1 MRTNLKITYACA
13 VHRRKAIQ
21 WLAVTLCFIHLGSF
35 PVAAASSYD
44 IEIKKSQRLLIVR
57 EGEEVRKVY
66 HIAWGRG
73 GPGDKQRLGDR
84 KTPVGTYR
92 VIGFNDRSKF
102 DFFIRLNYPNVKD
115 AFYGLKSAVIT
126 RVEFDRII
134 GALRR
139 NTLPPQDTSLGGA
152 IGIHGIG
159 PETPEKLR
167 IHESLN
173 WTEGCIALRNGEI
186 HELRPYIHIGTRV
199 VIRE

>member
-1 MRTNLKITYACA
+1 MRTYLKIICACA
-13 VHRRKAIQ
+13 LHCRTAIQ

-57 EGEEVRKVY
+57 EGEEVRMVY
-66 HIAWGRG
+66 RIAWGRG

-84 KTPVGTYR
+84 KTPVGSYR

-126 RVEFDRII
+126 RMEFDRII

-167 IHESLN
+167 IHEKLN
-173 WTEGCIALRNGEI
+173 WTEGCIALRNEEI
-186 HELRPYIHIGTRV
+186 HELRPYIRIGTRV

>member
-1 MRTNLKITYACA
+1 MREISKLSPYCRTP
-13 VHRRKAIQ
+13 IQ
-21 WLAVTLCFIHLGSF
+21 WFAVILCFIHLGSF

-66 HIAWGRG
+66 RIALGRG
-73 GPGDKQRLGDR
+73 GPGNKQRLGDR

-115 AFYGLKSAVIT
+115 AFYGLKSAVIS
-126 RVEFDRII
+126 RAEFDRII

-167 IHESLN
+167 IHENLN
-173 WTEGCIALRNGEI
+173 WTEGCIALKNEEI
-186 HELRPYIHIGTRV
+186 RDLRPYIRIGTRV

>member
-1 MRTNLKITYACA
+1 MYLHEIGKRSPYFRAP
-13 VHRRKAIQ
+13 IQ
-21 WLAVTLCFIHLGSF
+21 WLALTVCFIHPGST

-66 HIAWGRG
+66 RIALGRG
-73 GPGDKQRLGDR
+73 GPGNKQRLGDR

-115 AFYGLKSAVIT
+115 AFYGLKSAVIA
-126 RVEFDRII
+126 RAEFDRII

-139 NTLPPQDTSLGGA
+139 NILPPQDTSLGGA

-167 IHESLN
+167 IHENLN
-173 WTEGCIALRNGEI
+173 WTEGCIALKNEEI
-186 HELRPYIHIGTRV
+186 HELRPYIRIGTRV

>member
-1 MRTNLKITYACA
+1 MHEISRLAPYIRTP
-13 VHRRKAIQ
+13 IQ
-21 WLAVTLCFIHLGSF
+21 WLAVILCFIHLGAV
-35 PVAAASSYD
+35 PNAAASSYD

-57 EGEEVRKVY
+57 EGAEVRKVY
-66 HIAWGRG
+66 RIALGRG
-73 GPGDKQRLGDR
+73 GPGEKQRLGDR

-115 AFYGLKSAVIT
+115 AFYGLKSAVIS
-126 RVEFDRII
+126 RAEFDRII

-167 IHESLN
+167 IHENLN
-173 WTEGCIALRNGEI
+173 WTEGCIALKNEEI
-186 HELRPYIHIGTRV
+186 RELRPYIRIGTRV

>member
-1 MRTNLKITYACA
+1 MRTNLKITCACA

-66 HIAWGRG
+66 RIALGRG
-73 GPGDKQRLGDR
+73 GPGNKQRLGDR

-115 AFYGLKSAVIT
+115 AFYGLKSAVIS
-126 RVEFDRII
+126 RAEFARII

-167 IHESLN
+167 IHENLN
-173 WTEGCIALRNGEI
+173 WTEGCIALKNEEI
-186 HELRPYIHIGTRV
+186 RDLRPYIRIGTRV